1 MDRCMSCG
9 VSLKSMREGID
20 LVWRNMR
27 RIRAPKK
34 KKIEKAS

>member
-20 LVWRNMR
+20 LVWRNMK
-27 RIRAPKK
+27 RIREK